1 MEARVLRRGV
11 ILIMVAAEGHGR
23 MELTPSGIR
32 KVAAERKALREAKAK
47 LLAETPGGEGD

>member
-1 MEARVLRRGV
+1 
-11 ILIMVAAEGHGR
+11 

-32 KVAAERKALREAKAK
+32 KGAAERKALREAKAK